1 MKRIKLIPQ
10 LSLFHN
16 LDACFLAPNTP
27 FWNLTSPAL
36 FLCSVGSSQKLYIK
50 QMVIMSKPWYFGV
63 LIALWG
69 WHKFISV
76 NQSIDWWHPW
86 QKIKGSSINRLTTP
100 QSNLQR
106 IAFPTF
112 FNVRPLSMMFCRNKI
127 STPIWTSIKSI
138 ILSKTAKGWIQ
149 WCFAI
154 QCLQPQTSIYPTGAP
169 CLCGLWDG
177 VMKRG
182 RPLSGWKQYN

>member
-36 FLCSVGSSQKLYIK
+36 FLCSVCSSQKLYIK

-138 ILSKTAKGWIQ
+138 ILSKTAKGCSQ

-154 QCLQPQTSIYPTGAP
+154 QCLQPQTSISDRGSLLVWVMRRSYEKRAAP
-169 CLCGLWDG
+169 FGLETI
-177 VMKRG
+177 
-182 RPLSGWKQYN
+182 